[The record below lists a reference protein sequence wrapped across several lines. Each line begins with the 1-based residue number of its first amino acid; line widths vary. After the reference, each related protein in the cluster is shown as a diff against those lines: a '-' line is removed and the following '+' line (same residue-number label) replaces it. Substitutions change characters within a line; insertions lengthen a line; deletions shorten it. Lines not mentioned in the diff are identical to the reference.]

1 MLGWL
6 RVQAACAVA
15 AWTVGSQPQGA
26 VNSSGCWRTGAEVLI
41 GCVYYSQQRLLADGC
56 RGTHRVLIVLT
67 AAAAGGRVQLLSALG
82 SEVCFSLHD
91 FRFGAEV
98 LSFGMALDA
107 TLLDPQ

>member
-1 MLGWL
+1 M
-6 RVQAACAVA
+6 AALVR
-15 AWTVGSQPQGA
+15 
-26 VNSSGCWRTGAEVLI
+26 N
-41 GCVYYSQQRLLADGC
+41 
-56 RGTHRVLIVLT
+56 HRERST
-67 AAAAGGRVQLLSALG
+67 AAAAGGRVQLLGALG

>member
-1 MLGWL
+1 
-6 RVQAACAVA
+6 
-15 AWTVGSQPQGA
+15 
-26 VNSSGCWRTGAEVLI
+26 
-41 GCVYYSQQRLLADGC
+41 
-56 RGTHRVLIVLT
+56 
-67 AAAAGGRVQLLSALG
+67 VQLLGALG